1 MLEDLL
7 PPTAPRGSCKVA
19 TILEGLSQSD
29 QEILTGAI
37 FDSNNWPIKTLSKA
51 LAAKGIAISDTPL
64 TSHRFKSC
72 ACFRA

>member
-1 MLEDLL
+1 MLEDLK
-7 PPTAPRGSCKVA
+7 PPTDPRGSCKVA
-19 TILEGLSQSD
+19 KVLDSLSETD

-51 LAAKGIAISDTPL
+51 LADRGLQISDTPL

-72 ACFRA
+72 ACFR

>member
-1 MLEDLL
+1 M
-7 PPTAPRGSCKVA
+7 A
-19 TILEGLSQSD
+19 TILETLSQSD

-72 ACFRA
+72 ACFR

>member
-1 MLEDLL
+1 M
-7 PPTAPRGSCKVA
+7 A
-19 TILEGLSQSD
+19 TILEGLSQTD

-72 ACFRA
+72 ACFR